1 MNAISS
7 VGLID
12 RIGASRA
19 AVQAASASALRAG
32 AASMPST
39 RVTLGPGVSDAA
51 VYDRPV
57 TTSVMPRVWSSP
69 AQQDD
74 AISALMSR
82 NRQLMAQDSRP
93 HAYGPNEQWRGLGG
107 ALLKYFGETGKDY
120 SQTVADDLITWRS
133 TLPGQDIAAALS
145 PEEQAQRA
153 AEIVAAQSAALDSVT
168 AIAAKADLTIRLNS
182 GASVTLRIAAS
193 AGFSGVMG
201 EHVELTSSGAI
212 SDAERAAVAKL
223 AAGLDSALEGL
234 GSGDAAS
241 VDLSGLTGYDRNVIA
256 GLDLVANNAMGG
268 QPLDSFSLHLGQGQ
282 QSVALKGRDGEM
294 QLTVDPGTVAGGASG
309 PQRQSA
315 MQQML
320 RRLDSAGERG
330 HVNDALLQQM
340 KSAFQQL
347 QDAVAASG
355 DAATG
360 NGTGAL
366 ADFDA
371 SFSGTSLRSNA
382 DGTMNEVAFTRYQ
395 LSQNTMKTN
404 DARRG
409 APSTVQTLSEQ
420 LTADFHK
427 APPGRMLDASRGAY
441 THTQIAHSSTVK
453 TLIGAA
459 SAGEPAYVL
468 RRTTEQQLKTV
479 TNLQG
484 QRVLS
489 QQSVPTQRSVLERL
503 QPQAA

>member
-93 HAYGPNEQWRGLGG
+93 RAYGPNEQWRGLGG

-153 AEIVAAQSAALDSVT
+153 AEIVAAQSAALDGVT

-223 AAGLDSALEGL
+223 AAGLDRALEGL

-256 GLDLVANNAMGG
+256 GLDLVANNPMGG

-294 QLTVDPGTVAGGASG
+294 QLTVDPGTVAG
-309 PQRQSA
+309 
-315 MQQML
+315 
-320 RRLDSAGERG
+320 
-330 HVNDALLQQM
+330 
-340 KSAFQQL
+340 
-347 QDAVAASG
+347 
-355 DAATG
+355 
-360 NGTGAL
+360 AL

-382 DGTMNEVAFTRYQ
+382 DGTMNEVAVTSYQ
-395 LSQNTMKTN
+395 LGQKTTKTN

-427 APPGRMLDASRGAY
+427 APPGRMLDVSRGAY
-441 THTQIAHSSTVK
+441 THTQIEHSSSVK